1 MARPSGTGM
10 RTLLVAATAVALTLG
25 ITPSAGATSHGPG
38 GSHQDRPSVDQTI
51 ERLTA
56 KTRQHRRDRAAWT
69 ALGDAFMQKAR
80 ETADASYYAR
90 AEQAFE
96 RARTL
101 DGRGVDA
108 VVGLAWVQSVRH
120 EFEKSIDWAKKALEL
135 DPANAAAYGLL
146 GDAAME
152 LGEYQLAAE
161 HYQRMLDLRPDIS
174 AYSRTA
180 HLLFVAGD
188 VRRAAWLMGQAINA
202 GAPYAE
208 NTAWCRAQ
216 LALMH
221 LATGNLV
228 AAEQIVE
235 QAITRAP
242 HNYHVFFA
250 QGRVRA
256 ARANY
261 AGAIE
266 SYRRASAIA
275 PQHEVVVALGRLYA
289 VTDDRKS
296 AEQQWALVDTI
307 ARLNKANGV
316 QGDAQIARFL
326 ADRERRLDEA
336 LTIAER
342 EFKHRPNVFVA
353 DALAWTYYKNGRYAD
368 ARRTIIKALAQGTPD
383 ASFFFHA
390 GMIYAKLG
398 DRVTAQRHLG
408 QALSLNPAF
417 DPIDAPIA
425 AATLAELGS
434 RPSEP

>member
-1 MARPSGTGM
+1 MTSS
-10 RTLLVAATAVALTLG
+10 RTLLALATAVALTLG
-25 ITPSAGATSHGPG
+25 AMPGAGATGPAAG
-38 GSHQDRPSVDQTI
+38 PSSPARPTVDQTI

-56 KTRQHRRDRAAWT
+56 KTREHRQDRGAWT

-101 DGRGVDA
+101 DATHVDA
-108 VVGLAWVQSVRH
+108 LIGLAWVQSARH
-120 EFEKSIDWAKKALEL
+120 EFEKSTETAKKALEL
-135 DPANAAAYGLL
+135 DPASAAAYGLL
-146 GDAAME
+146 GDGALE
-152 LGEYQLAAE
+152 LGEYDLATE
-161 HYQRMLDLRPDIS
+161 HYQRMLDLRPDVS

-180 HLLFVAGD
+180 HLLFVTGD
-188 VRRAAWLMGQAINA
+188 ARRAAWLMGKAINA

-228 AAEQIVE
+228 AAEQVVA
-235 QAITRAP
+235 QAVARTP
-242 HNYHVFFA
+242 SNYHVLFA

-256 ARANY
+256 ARADY
-261 AGAIE
+261 VGAIE

-275 PQHEVVVALGRLYA
+275 PQHEVLVALGQLYL
-289 VTDDRKS
+289 VTDDGKS

-307 ARLNKANGV
+307 TKLNKANGV
-316 QGDAQIARFL
+316 QGDVQLARFL
-326 ADRERRLDEA
+326 ADRERRLPESLA
-336 LTIAER
+336 IAELEWKR
-342 EFKHRPNVFVA
+342 RPNVFVA
-353 DALAWTYYKNGRYAD
+353 DALAWSYYKNGRYAD
-368 ARRTIIKALAQGTPD
+368 ARRMIVKALAHRTPD

-390 GMIYAKLG
+390 GMIHAKLG
-398 DRVTAQRHLG
+398 DRATAQRHLG
-408 QALSLNPAF
+408 HALSLNPTF

-434 RPSEP
+434 RASEP